1 MTKQLD
7 AVDFLLPFIEK
18 AKEQKRT
25 ELSSSIWNI
34 YRFKYMERQL
44 KKLGYTV
51 SLNKRLEND
60 VHYFTIGWKL

>member
-44 KKLGYTV
+44 KKLGYIV

>member
-34 YRFKYMERQL
+34 YRFKYMERQF

-60 VHYFTIGWKL
+60 VHYFTVGWKL

>member
-34 YRFKYMERQL
+34 YRFKYIERQL